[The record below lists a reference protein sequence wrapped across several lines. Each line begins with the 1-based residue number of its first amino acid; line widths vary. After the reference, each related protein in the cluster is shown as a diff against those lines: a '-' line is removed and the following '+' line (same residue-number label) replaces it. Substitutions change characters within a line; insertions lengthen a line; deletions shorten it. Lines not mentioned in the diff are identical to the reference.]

1 MFVNVE
7 DVEDDNLTI
16 LQAKEA
22 TAGSFKSMHSDSIA
36 KSVKLFFL

>member
-1 MFVNVE
+1 MNVQ

-36 KSVKLFFL
+36 VRQAIFL